1 MKKNCRTIFRARVW
15 GLIWRKAMGTG
26 SGPPSRRSGWAPR
39 RCCVDPLARAR
50 RTSPLRGTHHVF
62 FPLPDPSRPA
72 GGTNKADGGLRGH
85 QRWEYPEVSN
95 HVRWNVLE
103 GHSYESFISNGLAS
117 MTFFKQRNAILGM
130 VWQFLQRI
138 FTATFTQATNRS
150 REPGRGIIFW
160 SSCVLFL
167 NYIQFLF
174 PPQPWC
180 LPAAGPG
187 HRAAEQAVR
196 RPRAAAGR
204 SHCGRVRPAVL
215 RRPAPVGN
223 GPRTAGPAV
232 PNARFPL
239 DGPSNLEPKAM
250 RPSTH
255 NSSHWS
261 TRPEFQK
268 NGG

>member
-1 MKKNCRTIFRARVW
+1 
-15 GLIWRKAMGTG
+15 MGSHVAESHGHGQWPAQPPLRLG
-26 SGPPSRRSGWAPR
+26 SAPLLRRPIGQGSQD
-39 RCCVDPLARAR
+39 VPLARHAPRLLPAAGPQQAR
-50 RTSPLRGTHHVF
+50 LGNQQSGW
-62 FPLPDPSRPA
+62 
-72 GGTNKADGGLRGH
+72 GLRGH
-85 QRWEYPEVSN
+85 RRWESPEVSN